1 MKVAHS
7 KTDEQNV
14 KGELSKM
21 DPNLGFSQMLDE
33 DEARPTIQ
41 TKFGNCFVGSYLS
54 YQVAFTE
61 SNFKAIVD
69 INCIPKLSVPNKE
82 NDPNYPRFLMRNFYD
97 SDVLKPTTLSNDK
110 EM

>member
-1 MKVAHS
+1 MQCNLYEARMKVAHS

-41 TKFGNCFVGSYLS
+41 KNL
-54 YQVAFTE
+54 
-61 SNFKAIVD
+61 AIVLLD
-69 INCIPKLSVPNKE
+69 LIWFNLKE
-82 NDPNYPRFLMRNFYD
+82 AK
-97 SDVLKPTTLSNDK
+97 KPWHIGGVID
-110 EM
+110 